1 MTKMRLGTHKY
12 TIFVDHKTL
21 IYFIP
26 LMNPDFLTVLDL
38 WDVIDK
44 EEEED
49 PLVYKKT
56 LFD

>member
-1 MTKMRLGTHKY
+1 MRLGTHKY
-12 TIFVDHKTL
+12 TIFVDRKPL

-26 LMNPDFLTVLDL
+26 LMNPDYLTELNL

-44 EEEED
+44 EEEEE
-49 PLVYKKT
+49 PLIYNKT

>member
-12 TIFVDHKTL
+12 SVFIDGNIFV
-21 IYFIP
+21 YFLP
-26 LMNPDFLTVLDL
+26 LMNPEYLTEMDL

-44 EEEED
+44 EEE
-49 PLVYKKT
+49 LIYNKT

>member
-12 TIFVDHKTL
+12 TVLVDHKPL

-26 LMNPDFLTVLDL
+26 LMNPDYLTELDL

-44 EEEED
+44 EEEEE
-49 PLVYKKT
+49 PLIYNKT